1 MAMNFHGSGGMSPP
15 TPNRFIATLSPADR
29 ALLEP
34 SLKIITLEQG
44 KILYEQGGDIDQ
56 VYFPHSGMI
65 SVVALLDQG
74 DKIVEVA
81 TIGREGAVGLVA
93 GFGPTHAFN
102 RAIIQVTGVM
112 SEMETGALQ
121 SAVKKSDTLRDHI
134 VRYNELLLAQ
144 IQQGVACNAYH
155 EGEARLCRW
164 LLQTRDRIDTDVIP
178 LTQEFLS
185 EMLGVRRTTVT
196 LIARTL
202 QNRDLVRYRRGKIEI
217 LDHKGLQEN
226 ACECY
231 ETIKRRTNKY
241 FPIAENDLVVK

>member
-1 MAMNFHGSGGMSPP
+1 MAIISPRP
-15 TPNRFIATLSPADR
+15 DNVMTPNRFLATLSPVDR

-34 SLKIITLEQG
+34 DLKIVSLEQG

-56 VYFPHSGMI
+56 VYFPHNGMI
-65 SVVALLDQG
+65 SVVALLEQG
-74 DKIVEVA
+74 NKAVEVA
-81 TIGREGAVGLVA
+81 TVGREGAVGLVA
-93 GFGPTHAFN
+93 GLGPAHAFN
-102 RAIIQVTGVM
+102 RAIIQVAGVISRM
-112 SEMETGALQ
+112 GTPQLQ
-121 SAVKKSDTLRDHI
+121 SAVRKSDTLREHI

-155 EGEARLCRW
+155 EGEARMCRW

-196 LIARTL
+196 LIARAL

-217 LDHKGLQEN
+217 LDYKGLQQN
-226 ACECY
+226 SCECY

-241 FPIAENDLVVK
+241 FPLTEDAIPK